1 MEMSRA
7 PNPDPPRRGWLSQSD
22 PLRGGGTSSSAFSGG
37 VREQRSMDAKG
48 FAAQRSRPDVVP
60 ITGIGDDAV
69 QSTRIPVLTVKKGNV
84 YFALS
89 VAGLPPDQAKA
100 AEQALAKQV
109 VTGP

>member
-1 MEMSRA
+1 
-7 PNPDPPRRGWLSQSD
+7 
-22 PLRGGGTSSSAFSGG
+22 
-37 VREQRSMDAKG
+37 MDAKG